1 MQKILRKRVPRELRE
16 NLFRYLALGLLI
28 ILCMYVVVGLIG
40 AADTVITGGAAA
52 AKAQHVE
59 DGEFTLFVPLTD
71 AQKEELAEEGITLE
85 EQFYLDFLQEDSSTL
100 RIFKNRREINLAA
113 VEQGAAAKKSGE
125 VVLEKRYCA
134 EQGLIVGDE
143 IVIGGER
150 FRITGIGCVP
160 DYEAP
165 LKELSDSTVD
175 SAGFGLAFVTEDAY
189 DALKQGGKSTKAE
202 EYTYAY
208 LLNDSME
215 QEELKAALKDITV
228 DADAVDD
235 IYFQEYWEETGG
247 KKEELQDGIDELY
260 DGAKELSD
268 GLGELSEHED
278 DLNDGAAEVFE
289 AYLKEASAGL
299 KGYGL
304 TAELTEENFKEE
316 LSRLKASTDNA
327 IFKLKL
333 ISIEEQLDALH
344 SYKEGVEE
352 YTDGVGKAADGAAEL
367 SDGVEEL
374 KESTDELLDQYF
386 DVELSNLTRFL
397 TAEDNPRIGAAGD
410 DQIINK
416 VAGLI
421 AGVIIM
427 VLFTYVI
434 SVFVVHGIE
443 KESGVI
449 GALYALGVKKGDL
462 LRHYLTLPVIVTAV
476 SSVIGTVIGFSPAG
490 IRVQMSDCYDYF
502 SFPEIDVVY
511 APYLL
516 IYGLLMP
523 TVAAVL
529 VNWLVIRKKLERPV
543 LSLIKGEAKSSR
555 ISTVEL
561 GNMDFVGRFRIR
573 QMLRELRCGCTV
585 VFGMFISL
593 LIAML
598 GINCYIL
605 CSHISE
611 ENKADTK
618 YEYMYTLKYPMEEAP
633 GDGTAC
639 FAMGLKRETL
649 GYNLDVTLLGIGED
663 NPYFDAKVTEG
674 KNRVILSSAAAQ
686 KYRLGVGDK
695 IILTD
700 EEENVDYAFT
710 VDGIAQYAAG
720 LYVFMDIDSMR
731 ELFDVEDDYYN
742 VVFSDEELP
751 IPSGRLYAVTT
762 RAQIEESADVFVNL
776 MMPMVSMMTVMS
788 ALIFC
793 IVMYLM
799 MKVMIDRSAF
809 GISLIKI
816 FGYRMKEIK
825 KLYLSGNFFIV
836 AVGAAICIPL
846 SKLAMDAMYPVM
858 IANIACGM
866 NLAFPWQLYVG
877 IYVSILVLYFVINRF
892 LVARLRRVLPAEVLK
907 NRE

>member
-16 NLFRYLALGLLI
+16 NLFRYLALGFLI
-28 ILCMYVVVGLIG
+28 ILCMYVVIGLIG
-40 AADTVITGGAAA
+40 AADTVITGGEAA
-52 AKAQHVE
+52 AKAGHVE
-59 DGEFTLFVPLTD
+59 DGEFTVFVPLTD
-71 AQKEELAEEGITLE
+71 AQKEELTDEGVTLE
-85 EQFYLDFLQEDSSTL
+85 EQFYLDFLQEDRSTL
-100 RIFKNRREINLAA
+100 RIFKNRENINLAA
-113 VEQGAAAKKSGE
+113 VERGAPAKKSGE

-134 EQGLIVGDE
+134 EHGLGVGDE

-150 FRITGIGCVP
+150 FTITGIGCVP

-165 LKELSDSTVD
+165 FKELSDSTVD
-175 SAGFGLAFVTEDAY
+175 STGFGLAFVTADAY

-208 LLNDSME
+208 LLNGGME
-215 QEELKAALKDITV
+215 QDELKAALKDITV
-228 DADAVDD
+228 DAAAVDD
-235 IYFQEYWEETGG
+235 IYFKEYWEETGG
-247 KKEELQDGIDELY
+247 KKDELKDGIDELY
-260 DGAKELSD
+260 DGAMELSD

-278 DLNDGAAEVFE
+278 DLNDGAAAVFE
-289 AYLKEASAGL
+289 AYLKEASDGL

-304 TAELTEENFKEE
+304 TSELTEENFGEE

-333 ISIEEQLDALH
+333 ISIEEQLNALS
-344 SYKEGVEE
+344 SYKKGVEE
-352 YTDGVGKAADGAAEL
+352 YTDGVGEAADGAAEL

-397 TAEDNPRIGAAGD
+397 TAEDNPRIGAAGN

-416 VAGLI
+416 VGGLI

-449 GALYALGVKKGDL
+449 GALYALGVKKSDL

-476 SSVIGTVIGFSPAG
+476 SSVIGTAIGFSPAG
-490 IRVQMSDCYDYF
+490 VRVQMGDCYDYF
-502 SFPEIDVVY
+502 SFPEIDVVC

-516 IYGLLMP
+516 VYGLLMP
-523 TVAAVL
+523 TAAAVL

-555 ISTVEL
+555 IRTVEL

-598 GINCYIL
+598 GIDCYIM

-618 YEYMYTLKYPMEEAP
+618 YEYMYTFKYPMEEAP
-633 GDGTAC
+633 ESGTAC

-649 GYNLDVTLLGIGED
+649 GYNLDVTLLGIDED
-663 NPYFDAKVTEG
+663 NPYFDAEVTEG

-710 VDGIAQYAAG
+710 VDGITQYAAG

-731 ELFDVEDDYYN
+731 ELFGVSDDYYN

-751 IPSGRLYAVTT
+751 VPSGRLYAVTT
-762 RAQIEESADVFVNL
+762 RAQIEESADIFVNL

-846 SKLAMDAMYPVM
+846 SKLVMDAMYPVM

-877 IYVSILVLYFVINRF
+877 IYVSILALYFVINRF